1 MRRGVTSGLC
11 LLGVVLATATTLAIG
26 TISELSLA
34 DGRDDVNKLTGPAV
48 DGSSTGVTIGSV
60 TGTFDRG
67 AKIVRRGATGF
78 MTRGPEYNLGKT
90 VDLAAL
96 FSTALKEEAAAMG
109 FRAGGADA
117 WEIAATI
124 KDVYVESKQI
134 PYGATLFHGFM
145 DVEVTVGKA
154 GTPPAPVRLRL
165 YNYNGGYNAGMGRKD
180 EAEVA
185 LAHLLVEG
193 AQELLARLNRT
204 HLKAPPHAAVAALV
218 EQASKAGEQRS
229 AAAVH
234 RIGLSGSPEAATA
247 LLALV
252 PKEPD
257 ENRRSSLIEAL
268 ARLGAAD
275 AVPVLSQRYATED
288 EDCRLYTLKAM
299 DYIGGS
305 AAEAVLNGPGLGDKD
320 GGPRRLAEKATGKG
334 KK

>member
-1 MRRGVTSGLC
+1 MRRGLTTGFC
-11 LLGVVLATATTLAIG
+11 ALGVVLATATTLAIG
-26 TISELSLA
+26 TIKELSLK
-34 DGRDDVNKLTGPAV
+34 DGRDEVNTLTGPAV
-48 DGSSTGVTIGSV
+48 DGSSTGVTIGTV
-60 TGTFDRG
+60 TGTFDKG

-78 MTRGPEYNLGKT
+78 MTRGPEYNLDKSL
-90 VDLAAL
+90 DLAGL
-96 FSTALKEEAAAMG
+96 FATALKEEAAAMG

-117 WEIAATI
+117 WEVGATI

-145 DVEVTVGKA
+145 DVEVTVGRT
-154 GTPPAPVRLRL
+154 GTAPQPVRLRL

-180 EAEVA
+180 EAAVA

-204 HLKAPPHAAVAALV
+204 HFKAPAHPAIGALV
-218 EQASKAGEQRS
+218 EQITAAGEKRS
-229 AAAVH
+229 AATVH
-234 RIGLSGSPEAATA
+234 RVGLSGSPAAATA
-247 LLALV
+247 ILALV
-252 PKEPD
+252 PKEAD
-257 ENRRSSLIEAL
+257 ENRRYSLIEAL

-288 EDCRLYTLKAM
+288 EDCRVATLKAM

-305 AAEAVLNGPGLGDKD
+305 AAEAVLNGPGVGDGD
-320 GGPRRLAEKATGKG
+320 GGPRRLAEKATGKA